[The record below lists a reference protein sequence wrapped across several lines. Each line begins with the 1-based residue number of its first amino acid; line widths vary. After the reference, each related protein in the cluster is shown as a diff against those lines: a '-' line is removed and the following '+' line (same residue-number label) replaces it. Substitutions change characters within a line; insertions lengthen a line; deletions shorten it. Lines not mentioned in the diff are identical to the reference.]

1 MARNLSSTSHMMRH
15 VVLPPSLCAG
25 MITDTPPHHHR
36 RRHTGIVRER
46 HTDMVT
52 YLLKE
57 ACCNPNSTTSN
68 GDTPLALT
76 NDPSMIRE
84 LLRHGADPK
93 NDYAKCSQYL
103 PAQCPTQ
110 PAESVV
116 KVFVVGD
123 TGAGKSTLT
132 KALKVKAA
140 VNRTTKVSDVEKKTA
155 GIVPHELESKRF
167 GAVTLYDFAGHKEF
181 YASHDAVVRNTVTGS
196 SAAIFLPVIDMRK
209 IDTEFRKTA
218 LYWLQFIQDQC
229 SSVRTKPHVILIGSH
244 DDEVKSKEERS
255 RKISIMK
262 SIQSMPEFSSLHF
275 AGHITVNCCYGESS
289 SLSQLCQY
297 LEESCSTLRNK
308 VQSTFRSHCFF
319 VYLID
324 KLPDARAILL
334 SEVLHAVEKES
345 EPAQKQLLDLVA
357 CSTPEDL
364 SQVCLEMNDRGS
376 ILFLKNA
383 SIIENSWIVLDQG
396 ALFSIAGK
404 VFAPEGFKEYH
415 NLATSTGVVPFS
427 KIGTILP
434 DLNPDM
440 IARYLCHLEFC
451 QEITD
456 PEVLQLLQREYTAT
470 PTPNALATAKE
481 RFYFFPSLVS
491 FTAPCEVQGAS
502 SKPDGSAIKVPSAVW
517 KSDERFSYRCGWMLQ
532 CSKPEQFLTPRFLQV
547 LLLRLA
553 FSFAFAP
560 DVIDT
565 SSHLPVLQKEC
576 TVWKN
581 GMHWAKESGIKA
593 LVEVVDKS
601 AAVLLHCLKGLE
613 VECTRFRSAIIQ
625 KILHAMKEFCPTVS
639 TSEYFIHPDDATQ
652 HPMKPFPE
660 LTLVSCAKIAK
671 AIAESEPAALDTK
684 QNLVVLETLLH
695 FEPYVLLDDAI
706 LEKLFDEHSPAY
718 TQVAKSEHIEYF
730 MRSLTQ
736 TSEPPKPSPSKSL
749 RETVKTLRSQRKVTY
764 HVLREELD
772 KFSAFAGR
780 NPLVRQWLHISLCCV
795 WYTFII
801 QK

>member
-1 MARNLSSTSHMMRH
+1 
-15 VVLPPSLCAG
+15 

-36 RRHTGIVRER
+36 KR

-57 ACCNPNSTTSN
+57 ARCNPNSTTSN
-68 GDTPLALT
+68 GDTPLTLAS
-76 NDPSMIRE
+76 DPSIIRE

-103 PAQCPTQ
+103 PSQCPTQ

-132 KALKVKAA
+132 KALKVKAESSGRWSRF

-209 IDTEFRKTA
+209 SDTEFRRTA

-255 RKISIMK
+255 RKISIMV

-275 AGHITVNCCYGESS
+275 AGHIAVNCCYGESS

-297 LEESCSTLRNK
+297 LEESCSTLRDK

-324 KLPDARAILL
+324 KFPDARAILL

-345 EPAQKQLLDLVA
+345 EPAQEQLLDLVA

-383 SIIENSWIVLDQG
+383 NHIENSWIILDQG
-396 ALFSIAGK
+396 ALLSIAGK

-440 IARYLCHLEFC
+440 VARYLCHLEFC
-451 QEITD
+451 QKITD
-456 PEVLQLLQREYTAT
+456 LEVLQLLQREYTAT
-470 PTPNALATAKE
+470 PTPNALATAKD

-491 FTAPCEVQGAS
+491 FTVPCEVQGAS

-532 CSKPEQFLTPRFLQV
+532 CSKPGQFLTPRFLQV

-565 SSHLPVLQKEC
+565 SSNLPVLQKEC

-601 AAVLLHCLKGLE
+601 VTVLLHCLKGVE
-613 VECTRFRSAIIQ
+613 VECTRFRAAIIQ

-652 HPMKPFPE
+652 YPLKPFPE
-660 LTLVSCAKIAK
+660 LTLVSCTKIAK

-695 FEPYVLLDDAI
+695 FEPYVLLDDPI
-706 LEKLFDEHSPAY
+706 LQKLFDEHSPVY
-718 TQVAKSEHIEYF
+718 TQVAKSEHIEHF

-764 HVLREELD
+764 QVLREELD
-772 KFSAFAGR
+772 KFSVFAGR

>member
-1 MARNLSSTSHMMRH
+1 
-15 VVLPPSLCAG
+15 
-25 MITDTPPHHHR
+25 MITDIPLHHHR
-36 RRHTGIVRER
+36 NRLSGI
-46 HTDMVT
+46 VT

-57 ACCNPNSTTSN
+57 ARCNPNSTANS
-68 GDTPLALT
+68 GDTPLTLT
-76 NDPSMIRE
+76 YDPSIIRE
-84 LLRHGADPK
+84 LLRFGADPK
-93 NDYAKCSQYL
+93 NDYAKCSECL
-103 PAQCPTQ
+103 PAHCPIQ

-123 TGAGKSTLT
+123 TGAGKTTLT
-132 KALKVKAA
+132 KALKVKEESSGRLSRF
-140 VNRTTKVSDVEKKTA
+140 VNRMTKVSDVEKKTA
-155 GIVPHELESKRF
+155 GIVPHEIDGKRF

-181 YASHDAVVRNTVTGS
+181 YASHDAIVRNTVTGPA
-196 SAAIFLPVIDMRK
+196 AAIFLHVIDMRMSDK
-209 IDTEFRKTA
+209 DFRKTA

-255 RKISIMK
+255 RKISIME

-275 AGHITVNCCYGESS
+275 AGHITVNCCYGQSS
-289 SLSQLCQY
+289 SLSQLCHY
-297 LEESCSTLRNK
+297 LEESCSTLRDT
-308 VQSTFRSHCFF
+308 VQSTFRSHSFF

-324 KLPDARAILL
+324 KFQDARAILL

-345 EPAQKQLLDLVA
+345 EPAQKQLLNFVP

-364 SQVCLEMNDRGS
+364 SQVYLEMNDRGR

-383 SIIENSWIVLDQG
+383 IHIGNSWIILDQG
-396 ALFSIAGK
+396 ALLSIAGK

-415 NLATSTGVVPFS
+415 KLATSTGVVPFS

-440 IARYLCHLEFC
+440 IAKYLCHLEFC
-451 QEITD
+451 REITD
-456 PEVLQLLQREYTAT
+456 PEVLLLLQRDYTAT

-491 FTAPCEVQGAS
+491 FTAPCEVGVS
-502 SKPDGSAIKVPSAVW
+502 SKPDGPAITVPSAVW

-560 DVIDT
+560 GVIDT
-565 SSHLPVLQKEC
+565 SSHLPVLQREC

-601 AAVLLHCLKGLE
+601 ATVLLHCLKGLE

-625 KILHAMKEFCPTVS
+625 KILHAIKEFCPTVS

-652 HPMKPFPE
+652 YPLKPFPE

-684 QNLVVLETLLH
+684 KNLVVLETLLH
-695 FEPYVLLDDAI
+695 FEPYAVLDDAI
-706 LEKLFDEHSPAY
+706 LQKMFDEHSTAY
-718 TQVAKSEHIEYF
+718 TQVAKSEHIEHF
-730 MRSLTQ
+730 MCSLTQ
-736 TSEPPKPSPSKSL
+736 TIEPPKPSASKSL
-749 RETVKTLRSQRKVTY
+749 RATVLTLQSQRKVTY
-764 HVLREELD
+764 QVLREELD
-772 KFSAFAGR
+772 KFSVFSGR
-780 NPLVRQWLHISLCCV
+780 NPLVGFSATV
-795 WYTFII
+795 T
-801 QK
+801 

>member
-1 MARNLSSTSHMMRH
+1 MARNLSSTT
-15 VVLPPSLCAG
+15 SLCAG

-36 RRHTGIVRER
+36 KCY
-46 HTDMVT
+46 TDMVT

-132 KALKVKAA
+132 KALKVKAESSGRWSRF

-155 GIVPHELESKRF
+155 GIVPHELESKSF

-209 IDTEFRKTA
+209 SDIEFRKTA

-383 SIIENSWIVLDQG
+383 SIIENSG
-396 ALFSIAGK
+396 
-404 VFAPEGFKEYH
+404 
-415 NLATSTGVVPFS
+415 
-427 KIGTILP
+427 
-434 DLNPDM
+434 
-440 IARYLCHLEFC
+440 
-451 QEITD
+451 
-456 PEVLQLLQREYTAT
+456 
-470 PTPNALATAKE
+470 
-481 RFYFFPSLVS
+481 S
-491 FTAPCEVQGAS
+491 F
-502 SKPDGSAIKVPSAVW
+502 
-517 KSDERFSYRCGWMLQ
+517 
-532 CSKPEQFLTPRFLQV
+532 
-547 LLLRLA
+547 
-553 FSFAFAP
+553 
-560 DVIDT
+560 
-565 SSHLPVLQKEC
+565 
-576 TVWKN
+576 
-581 GMHWAKESGIKA
+581 
-593 LVEVVDKS
+593 
-601 AAVLLHCLKGLE
+601 
-613 VECTRFRSAIIQ
+613 
-625 KILHAMKEFCPTVS
+625 
-639 TSEYFIHPDDATQ
+639 
-652 HPMKPFPE
+652 
-660 LTLVSCAKIAK
+660 
-671 AIAESEPAALDTK
+671 
-684 QNLVVLETLLH
+684 
-695 FEPYVLLDDAI
+695 
-706 LEKLFDEHSPAY
+706 
-718 TQVAKSEHIEYF
+718 
-730 MRSLTQ
+730 
-736 TSEPPKPSPSKSL
+736 
-749 RETVKTLRSQRKVTY
+749 
-764 HVLREELD
+764 
-772 KFSAFAGR
+772 
-780 NPLVRQWLHISLCCV
+780 
-795 WYTFII
+795 
-801 QK
+801 